1 MFCMGA
7 SDFWQESCFLP
18 RRGCFLEGAQIVR
31 RTVVSDQQ
39 DRIMRLFIEEAKEH
53 LDTLENGLVD
63 LKSTMKDP
71 ESVQEMFRAAH
82 SVKGGA
88 AMLGLDSIKT
98 TAHRLEDC
106 FKVLKDGPVK
116 QVDQTAESL
125 FLKGV
130 DTLKDLLGRLEG
142 PFGLRNEEGEKLV
155 QQVMPVFAQLETHLD
170 KLASGK
176 VQAVAAGSGAPAAP
190 TAGPVPANFAVEVMT
205 LLKEMLQVFK
215 QKESAASRSEL
226 TAVCV
231 RLYKLGG
238 KIETWQNLVKTA
250 RSAIVNPKN
259 SYKVLAPLIIKELKE
274 AGDLV
279 QVGKVKTIVPSKNLL
294 LLAASPKP
302 AEPSAPAVPAA
313 PAAASKQVAL
323 PAEPKA
329 VVKLLLKTFNKKQL
343 SEIAKLLVNA
353 IKSSN

>member
-1 MFCMGA
+1 M
-7 SDFWQESCFLP
+7 
-18 RRGCFLEGAQIVR
+18 
-31 RTVVSDQQ
+31 SDQQ

-155 QQVMPVFAQLETHLD
+155 QQVMPVFAQLETHLNN
-170 KLASGK
+170 LASGK
-176 VQAVAAGSGAPAAP
+176 VLAVAAGSRAPGVAQ
-190 TAGPVPANFAVEVMT
+190 TAGAVPASFAVEVMA

-231 RLYKLGG
+231 RIYKLGG

-250 RSAIVNPKN
+250 RGAIVNPKN
-259 SYKVLAPLIIKELKE
+259 SYKVLAPLIIKELKD

-279 QVGKVKTIVPSKNLL
+279 QGGKAKTIAPSKNLL

-302 AEPSAPAVPAA
+302 AEASVPAA
-313 PAAASKQVAL
+313 TAAVSKQVAL

-329 VVKLLLKTFNKKQL
+329 VVRLLLKTFNKKQL
-343 SEIAKLLVNA
+343 SEIAKLLVHA
-353 IKSSN
+353 IKSSS

>member
-1 MFCMGA
+1 MGA

-18 RRGCFLEGAQIVR
+18 RRWFFLEDAEIVR

-71 ESVQEMFRAAH
+71 EMVQEMFRAAH

-88 AMLGLDSIKT
+88 AMLSLDSIKT

-130 DTLKDLLGRLEG
+130 DTLKDLLARLEG

-155 QQVMPVFAQLETHLD
+155 QQVMPVFAQLETHLNN
-170 KLASGK
+170 LAAGK
-176 VQAVAAGSGAPAAP
+176 VVAVATAGTRAPVAAP
-190 TAGPVPANFAVEVMT
+190 TAGAAPGNFAVQVMV

-215 QKESAASRSEL
+215 QKESAASRQEL
-226 TAVCV
+226 ATACA
-231 RLYKLGG
+231 RLYKLGA
-238 KIETWQNLVKTA
+238 KFEPWQNLVKTA
-250 RSAIVNPKN
+250 RGAIVNPKN
-259 SYKVLAPLIIKELKE
+259 SYKVLAPLIIKELKD

-279 QVGKVKTIVPSKNLL
+279 QTGKVKTIAPSKNLL
-294 LLAASPKP
+294 LLVAAPKP
-302 AEPSAPAVPAA
+302 AEVSTPAA

-343 SEIAKLLVNA
+343 SEIAKLLVHA
-353 IKSSN
+353 IKSSS

>member
-1 MFCMGA
+1 M
-7 SDFWQESCFLP
+7 
-18 RRGCFLEGAQIVR
+18 
-31 RTVVSDQQ
+31 SDQQ

-88 AMLGLDSIKT
+88 AMLSLDSIKT

-130 DTLKDLLGRLEG
+130 DTLKDLLARLEG

-155 QQVMPVFAQLETHLD
+155 QQVMPVFAQLETHL
-170 KLASGK
+170 KNLASGK
-176 VQAVAAGSGAPAAP
+176 VVAVAAAGSRAPAAQ
-190 TAGPVPANFAVEVMT
+190 TAGGAPGSFAVEVMA

-250 RSAIVNPKN
+250 RGAIVNPKN
-259 SYKVLAPLIIKELKE
+259 SYKVLAPLIIKELKD

-279 QVGKVKTIVPSKNLL
+279 QGGKVKAIAPSKNLL

-302 AEPSAPAVPAA
+302 AEATATAATAAV
-313 PAAASKQVAL
+313 SKQVAL

-329 VVKLLLKTFNKKQL
+329 VVRLLLKTFNKKQL
-343 SEIAKLLVNA
+343 SEIAKLLVHA
-353 IKSSN
+353 IKSSS

>member
-1 MFCMGA
+1 M
-7 SDFWQESCFLP
+7 SN
-18 RRGCFLEGAQIVR
+18 
-31 RTVVSDQQ
+31 QQ
-39 DRIMRLFIEEAKEH
+39 DRILRLFIEEAKEH

-88 AMLGLDSIKT
+88 AMLSLDSIKT

-130 DTLKDLLGRLEG
+130 DTLKDLLARLEG

-155 QQVMPVFAQLETHLD
+155 QQVMPVFAQLETHLNN
-170 KLASGK
+170 LAKGK
-176 VQAVAAGSGAPAAP
+176 VAATGAAGAAKTGSAP
-190 TAGPVPANFAVEVMT
+190 PADFAVQVMA

-215 QKESAASRSEL
+215 QKESAASRQQL
-226 TAVCV
+226 GLVCD
-231 RLYKLGG
+231 KLGKLG
-238 KIETWQNLVKTA
+238 TGIGTWQTLIKFAKAATA
-250 RSAIVNPKN
+250 DSKN
-259 SYKVLAPLIIKELKE
+259 SFKVLAPLIIKEVKE

-279 QVGKVKTIVPSKNLL
+279 QGGKVKAIAPSKNLQ
-294 LLAASPKP
+294 LLAAAAK
-302 AEPSAPAVPAA
+302 AKAATTAAA
-313 PAAASKQVAL
+313 PKETAAATKPVAL
-323 PAEPKA
+323 PSEPKA

-343 SEIAKLLVNA
+343 SEIAKLLIHA
-353 IKSSN
+353 IKSSA

>member
-1 MFCMGA
+1 MFCMGS
-7 SDFWQESCFLP
+7 SDSGQESRFLP
-18 RRGCFLEGAQIVR
+18 RRGCFLEGAEIVR

-155 QQVMPVFAQLETHLD
+155 QQVMPVFAQLETHLN

-176 VQAVAAGSGAPAAP
+176 VQAAAGSATPAAP
-190 TAGPVPANFAVEVMT
+190 TAGAVPANFAVEVMT

-250 RSAIVNPKN
+250 RAAIVNPKN

-279 QVGKVKTIVPSKNLL
+279 QGGKVKTIVPSKNLL

-302 AEPSAPAVPAA
+302 AEASAPAAPAA
-313 PAAASKQVAL
+313 QAAASKQVAL

>member
-1 MFCMGA
+1 M
-7 SDFWQESCFLP
+7 
-18 RRGCFLEGAQIVR
+18 
-31 RTVVSDQQ
+31 SDQQ
-39 DRIMRLFIEEAKEH
+39 GRILRLFIEEAKEH

-71 ESVQEMFRAAH
+71 ESLQEMFRAAH

-106 FKVLKDGPVK
+106 FKILKDGPVK

-130 DTLKDLLGRLEG
+130 DTLKDLVGRMEG
-142 PFGLRNEEGEKLV
+142 PFGLRSEEGEKLV
-155 QQVMPVFAQLETHLD
+155 QQIMPTFAQLETHLNN
-170 KLASGK
+170 LVSGK
-176 VQAVAAGSGAPAAP
+176 VPGVAAKSGSSGAAQTV
-190 TAGPVPANFAVEVMT
+190 TATNFVASVMV

-215 QKESAASRSEL
+215 QKESAATRQQLSD
-226 TAVCV
+226 VCV
-231 RLYKLGG
+231 RLYKLGTG
-238 KIETWQNLVKTA
+238 IETWQNLVKTA
-250 RSAIVNPKN
+250 RVAIANPKN
-259 SYKVLAPLIIKELKE
+259 SYKVLAPLIIKELKD

-279 QVGKVKTIVPSKNLL
+279 QGGKVKAIAPSKNLL
-294 LLAASPKP
+294 LLATPPQAVASVP
-302 AEPSAPAVPAA
+302 ATAPATAPATTPA
-313 PAAASKQVAL
+313 TTPAAASQPVAL

-343 SEIAKLLVNA
+343 SEIAKLLIHA
-353 IKSSN
+353 IKSSP

>member
-7 SDFWQESCFLP
+7 SDFSQESRFLP
-18 RRGCFLEGAQIVR
+18 RTGCFLEGAEIVR

-155 QQVMPVFAQLETHLD
+155 QQVMPVFAQLETHLN

-176 VQAVAAGSGAPAAP
+176 VQAVAAGSGAPASR
-190 TAGPVPANFAVEVMT
+190 TAGAVPANFAVEVMT

-215 QKESAASRSEL
+215 QKESVASRSEL

-250 RSAIVNPKN
+250 RAAIVNPKN

-279 QVGKVKTIVPSKNLL
+279 QGGKVKAIAPSKNLL

-302 AEPSAPAVPAA
+302 AEPIASTA
-313 PAAASKQVAL
+313 PAAASKQIAL

-353 IKSSN
+353 LRSPSN

>member
-1 MFCMGA
+1 M
-7 SDFWQESCFLP
+7 
-18 RRGCFLEGAQIVR
+18 
-31 RTVVSDQQ
+31 SDQQ

-155 QQVMPVFAQLETHLD
+155 QQVMPVFAQLETHLN

-176 VQAVAAGSGAPAAP
+176 VQAVAAGSGAPATR
-190 TAGPVPANFAVEVMT
+190 TAGAVPANFAVEVMT

-215 QKESAASRSEL
+215 QKESVASRSEL

-250 RSAIVNPKN
+250 RAAIVNPKN

-279 QVGKVKTIVPSKNLL
+279 QGGKVKAIAPSKNLL

-302 AEPSAPAVPAA
+302 AEPIAPTA

-353 IKSSN
+353 LRAPSN

>member
-1 MFCMGA
+1 
-7 SDFWQESCFLP
+7 
-18 RRGCFLEGAQIVR
+18 
-31 RTVVSDQQ
+31 
-39 DRIMRLFIEEAKEH
+39 MRLFIEEAKEH

-155 QQVMPVFAQLETHLD
+155 QEVMPLFAQLETHLD

-176 VQAVAAGSGAPAAP
+176 QQAVAAGSGAPATPAAGTVP
-190 TAGPVPANFAVEVMT
+190 TNFAAEVMT

-250 RSAIVNPKN
+250 RAAIVNPKN

-279 QVGKVKTIVPSKNLL
+279 QGGKVKAQNQQRQAPQQPQQQRRSK
-294 LLAASPKP
+294 
-302 AEPSAPAVPAA
+302 
-313 PAAASKQVAL
+313 
-323 PAEPKA
+323 
-329 VVKLLLKTFNKKQL
+329 
-343 SEIAKLLVNA
+343 
-353 IKSSN
+353 

>member
-1 MFCMGA
+1 M
-7 SDFWQESCFLP
+7 
-18 RRGCFLEGAQIVR
+18 
-31 RTVVSDQQ
+31 SDQQ

-116 QVDQTAESL
+116 QADQTAESL

-155 QQVMPVFAQLETHLD
+155 QQVMPVFAQLETHLE

-176 VQAVAAGSGAPAAP
+176 VIAAAGSGAPATP
-190 TAGPVPANFAVEVMT
+190 TAGPVPANFAVEVMA

-250 RSAIVNPKN
+250 RAAIVNPKN

-279 QVGKVKTIVPSKNLL
+279 QVGKVKTIVPSKNLQ

-302 AEPSAPAVPAA
+302 AEASAPAA

>member
-1 MFCMGA
+1 M
-7 SDFWQESCFLP
+7 
-18 RRGCFLEGAQIVR
+18 
-31 RTVVSDQQ
+31 SDQQ

-155 QQVMPVFAQLETHLD
+155 QQVMPVFAQLETHLN

-176 VQAVAAGSGAPAAP
+176 VQAVAAGSGAPASR
-190 TAGPVPANFAVEVMT
+190 TAGAVPANFAVEVMT

-215 QKESAASRSEL
+215 QKESVASRSEL

-250 RSAIVNPKN
+250 RAAIVNPKN

-279 QVGKVKTIVPSKNLL
+279 QGGKVKAIAPSKNLL

-302 AEPSAPAVPAA
+302 AEPIASTAPAP
-313 PAAASKQVAL
+313 ASKQVAL

-353 IKSSN
+353 LRAPSN

>member
-7 SDFWQESCFLP
+7 SDFSQESRFLP
-18 RRGCFLEGAQIVR
+18 RTGCFLEGAEIVR

-155 QQVMPVFAQLETHLD
+155 QQVMPVFAQLETHLN

-176 VQAVAAGSGAPAAP
+176 VQAVAAGSGAPASR
-190 TAGPVPANFAVEVMT
+190 TAGAVPANFAVEVMT

-215 QKESAASRSEL
+215 QKESVASRSEL

-250 RSAIVNPKN
+250 RAAIVNPKN

-279 QVGKVKTIVPSKNLL
+279 QGGKVKAIAPSKNLL

-302 AEPSAPAVPAA
+302 AEPIASTAPAP
-313 PAAASKQVAL
+313 ASKQVAL

-353 IKSSN
+353 LRAPSN

>member
-1 MFCMGA
+1 MFWMGA
-7 SDFWQESCFLP
+7 SDCSQESRFLP
-18 RRGCFLEGAQIVR
+18 RRGCFLEGAEIVR

-155 QQVMPVFAQLETHLD
+155 QQVMPLFAQLETHLD

-176 VQAVAAGSGAPAAP
+176 QQAVAAGSGAPAAP
-190 TAGPVPANFAVEVMT
+190 TAGAVPANFAVEVMT

-226 TAVCV
+226 TAVCL

-250 RSAIVNPKN
+250 RAAIVNPKN

-279 QVGKVKTIVPSKNLL
+279 QGGKVKAIVPSKNLL

-302 AEPSAPAVPAA
+302 AEASAPAA

-329 VVKLLLKTFNKKQL
+329 VVNLLLKTFNKKQL
-343 SEIAKLLVNA
+343 SEIAKLLVQA
-353 IKSSN
+353 LRASSN

>member
-1 MFCMGA
+1 M
-7 SDFWQESCFLP
+7 
-18 RRGCFLEGAQIVR
+18 
-31 RTVVSDQQ
+31 SDQQ
-39 DRIMRLFIEEAKEH
+39 DRILRLFMEEAKEH

-71 ESVQEMFRAAH
+71 ESLQEMFRAAH

-106 FKVLKDGPVK
+106 FKILKDGPVK

-130 DTLKDLLGRLEG
+130 DTLKDLVNRMSG

-155 QQVMPVFAQLETHLD
+155 EQIMPAFAQLETHLNN
-170 KLASGK
+170 LVSGK
-176 VQAVAAGSGAPAAP
+176 VPGVAAKSGSSGAAE
-190 TAGPVPANFAVEVMT
+190 TVGMTTNFAASVMV

-215 QKESAASRSEL
+215 GKESAVTRQQLSDL
-226 TAVCV
+226 CV
-231 RLYKLGG
+231 RLYKLGSG
-238 KIETWQNLVKTA
+238 METWQSLIKIA
-250 RSAIVNPKN
+250 RVAIANPKN
-259 SYKVLAPLIIKELKE
+259 SYKVLAPLIIKELKD

-279 QVGKVKTIVPSKNLL
+279 QGGKVKAIAPSKNLL
-294 LLAASPKP
+294 LLATAAQVATSVP
-302 AEPSAPAVPAA
+302 ATAPAV
-313 PAAASKQVAL
+313 SKPVAL

-329 VVKLLLKTFNKKQL
+329 LVKLLLKTFNKKQL
-343 SEIAKLLVNA
+343 SEIAKLLIHA
-353 IKSSN
+353 IKSSP

>member
-1 MFCMGA
+1 M
-7 SDFWQESCFLP
+7 
-18 RRGCFLEGAQIVR
+18 
-31 RTVVSDQQ
+31 SDQQ
-39 DRIMRLFIEEAKEH
+39 DRILRLFIEEAKEH

-88 AMLGLDSIKT
+88 AMLSLDSIKT

-116 QVDQTAESL
+116 HVDQTAESL

-130 DTLKDLLGRLEG
+130 DTLKDLVKRLEG

-155 QQVMPVFAQLETHLD
+155 QQVMPVFAQLETHLNN
-170 KLASGK
+170 LASGK
-176 VQAVAAGSGAPAAP
+176 VPAVAAGSGSARAAK
-190 TAGPVPANFAVEVMT
+190 TASGTTENFAVQVMA

-215 QKESAASRSEL
+215 QKESIATREQLA
-226 TAVCV
+226 AVCV
-231 RLYKLGG
+231 RLNKLGG
-238 KIETWQNLVKTA
+238 GVETWQNLVKTA
-250 RSAIVNPKN
+250 RVAISNPKN
-259 SYKVLAPLIIKELKE
+259 SYKVLAPLIIKELKD

-279 QVGKVKTIVPSKNLL
+279 QAGKVKAVAPSKNLL
-294 LLAASPKP
+294 LLVSVPKAATSTQ
-302 AEPSAPAVPAA
+302 ATSAA

-343 SEIAKLLVNA
+343 SEIAKLLIHA
-353 IKSSN
+353 LKSSP

>member
-1 MFCMGA
+1 MGA

-18 RRGCFLEGAQIVR
+18 RRGCFLEGAEIVR

-88 AMLGLDSIKT
+88 AMLSLDSIKT

-130 DTLKDLLGRLEG
+130 DTLKDLLARLEG

-155 QQVMPVFAQLETHLD
+155 QQVMPVFAQLETHLNN
-170 KLASGK
+170 LAAGK
-176 VQAVAAGSGAPAAP
+176 VAAVATAGTRAPGAAP
-190 TAGPVPANFAVEVMT
+190 TAGAAPANFAVEVMV

-215 QKESAASRSEL
+215 QKESAASREEL
-226 TAVCV
+226 AGVCV

-238 KIETWQNLVKTA
+238 KIEPWQNLVKTA
-250 RSAIVNPKN
+250 RGAIVNPKN
-259 SYKVLAPLIIKELKE
+259 SYKVLAPLIIKELKD

-279 QVGKVKTIVPSKNLL
+279 QTGKVKTIAPSKNLL
-294 LLAASPKP
+294 LFAASPKA
-302 AEPSAPAVPAA
+302 AEVSATAA

-343 SEIAKLLVNA
+343 SEIAKLLVHA

>member
-1 MFCMGA
+1 MGA
-7 SDFWQESCFLP
+7 SDSPQESRFLP

-130 DTLKDLLGRLEG
+130 DTLKDLLRKLEG

-155 QQVMPVFAQLETHLD
+155 QQVMPVFAQLETHL
-170 KLASGK
+170 KNLASGK
-176 VQAVAAGSGAPAAP
+176 VAAAAAAGSRAPAAAQTAGGAPAS
-190 TAGPVPANFAVEVMT
+190 FAVEVMA

-250 RSAIVNPKN
+250 RGAIVNPKN
-259 SYKVLAPLIIKELKE
+259 SYKVLAPLIIKELKD

-279 QVGKVKTIVPSKNLL
+279 QGGKVKAIAPSKNLL

-302 AEPSAPAVPAA
+302 AEAIAPAA
-313 PAAASKQVAL
+313 PAATVSKQVAL
-323 PAEPKA
+323 PTEPKA
-329 VVKLLLKTFNKKQL
+329 VVRLLLKTFNKKQL
-343 SEIAKLLVNA
+343 SEIAKLLVHA
-353 IKSSN
+353 IKSSS

>member
-1 MFCMGA
+1 M
-7 SDFWQESCFLP
+7 
-18 RRGCFLEGAQIVR
+18 
-31 RTVVSDQQ
+31 SDQQ

-71 ESVQEMFRAAH
+71 ESLQEMFRAAH

-88 AMLGLDSIKT
+88 AMLSLDSIRT

-116 QVDQTAESL
+116 QVDQKVESL

-130 DTLKDLLGRLEG
+130 DTLKDLLARLEG

-155 QQVMPVFAQLETHLD
+155 QQVMPVFAQLETHL
-170 KLASGK
+170 KNLASGK
-176 VQAVAAGSGAPAAP
+176 VLAVAAAGSRAPVAAQ
-190 TAGPVPANFAVEVMT
+190 TAPVASASFAVQVMV

-250 RSAIVNPKN
+250 RGAIVNPKN
-259 SYKVLAPLIIKELKE
+259 SYKVLAPLIIKELKD

-279 QVGKVKTIVPSKNLL
+279 QGGKVQTIAPSKNLL
-294 LLAASPKP
+294 LLAASPK
-302 AEPSAPAVPAA
+302 AAAAAA
-313 PAAASKQVAL
+313 PAAAPAATVLKQVAL

-343 SEIAKLLVNA
+343 SEIAKLLVHA
-353 IKSSN
+353 IKSSS

>member
-1 MFCMGA
+1 
-7 SDFWQESCFLP
+7 
-18 RRGCFLEGAQIVR
+18 
-31 RTVVSDQQ
+31 VSNQQ
-39 DRIMRLFIEEAKEH
+39 DRILRLFIEEAKEH

-88 AMLGLDSIKT
+88 AMLSLDSIKT

-130 DTLKDLLGRLEG
+130 DTLKDLVKRLEG

-155 QQVMPVFAQLETHLD
+155 QQVMPVFAQLETHLNN
-170 KLASGK
+170 LASGK
-176 VQAVAAGSGAPAAP
+176 VPATAAASGSVRAAQ
-190 TAGPVPANFAVEVMT
+190 TASGTTANFAVQVMA

-215 QKESAASRSEL
+215 QKESIATREQLA
-226 TAVCV
+226 AVCV
-231 RLYKLGG
+231 RLNKLGG
-238 KIETWQNLVKTA
+238 GIETWQNLVKTA
-250 RSAIVNPKN
+250 RVAISNPKN
-259 SYKVLAPLIIKELKE
+259 SYKVLAPLIIKELKD

-279 QVGKVKTIVPSKNLL
+279 QAGKVKTIAPSKNLL
-294 LLAASPKP
+294 LLVAAPK
-302 AEPSAPAVPAA
+302 AAASAPAATAA

-343 SEIAKLLVNA
+343 SEIAKLLIHA
-353 IKSSN
+353 IKSSP

>member
-1 MFCMGA
+1 M
-7 SDFWQESCFLP
+7 
-18 RRGCFLEGAQIVR
+18 
-31 RTVVSDQQ
+31 SDQQ

-125 FLKGV
+125 FLRGV

-155 QQVMPVFAQLETHLD
+155 QEVMPLFAQLETHLD

-176 VQAVAAGSGAPAAP
+176 QQAVAAGSGAPATP
-190 TAGPVPANFAVEVMT
+190 TADAVPANFAVEVMT

-215 QKESAASRSEL
+215 QKESAASRSQL
-226 TAVCV
+226 TAVCL

-250 RSAIVNPKN
+250 RVAIVNPKN

-279 QVGKVKTIVPSKNLL
+279 QGGKVKAIVPSKNLL

-302 AEPSAPAVPAA
+302 AEAIAPAA
-313 PAAASKQVAL
+313 PAASKQVAL

-329 VVKLLLKTFNKKQL
+329 VVNLLLKTFNKKQL
-343 SEIAKLLVNA
+343 SEIAKLLVQA
-353 IKSSN
+353 LRASSN

>member
-1 MFCMGA
+1 M
-7 SDFWQESCFLP
+7 
-18 RRGCFLEGAQIVR
+18 
-31 RTVVSDQQ
+31 SDQQ

-155 QQVMPVFAQLETHLD
+155 QQVMPVFAQLETHLNN
-170 KLASGK
+170 LASGK
-176 VQAVAAGSGAPAAP
+176 VLAVAAGSRAPGVAQ
-190 TAGPVPANFAVEVMT
+190 TAGAVPASFAVEVMA

-231 RLYKLGG
+231 RIYKLGG

-250 RSAIVNPKN
+250 RGAIVNPKN
-259 SYKVLAPLIIKELKE
+259 SYKVLAPLIIKELKD

-279 QVGKVKTIVPSKNLL
+279 QGGKAKTIAPSKNLL

-302 AEPSAPAVPAA
+302 AEASAPAATAA
-313 PAAASKQVAL
+313 VSKQVAL
-323 PAEPKA
+323 PAEPKT
-329 VVKLLLKTFNKKQL
+329 VVRLLLKTFNKKQL
-343 SEIAKLLVNA
+343 SEIAKLLVHA
-353 IKSSN
+353 IKSSS

>member
-1 MFCMGA
+1 
-7 SDFWQESCFLP
+7 
-18 RRGCFLEGAQIVR
+18 
-31 RTVVSDQQ
+31 
-39 DRIMRLFIEEAKEH
+39 MRLFIEEAKEH

-155 QQVMPVFAQLETHLD
+155 QQVMPVFAQLETHLN

-176 VQAVAAGSGAPAAP
+176 VQAVAARSGTPAAP
-190 TAGPVPANFAVEVMT
+190 TAGAGPANFAVEVMT

-215 QKESAASRSEL
+215 QKESVASRAEL

-250 RSAIVNPKN
+250 RAAIVNPKN
-259 SYKVLAPLIIKELKE
+259 SYQVLAPLIIKELKE

-279 QVGKVKTIVPSKNLL
+279 QGGKVKAIVPSKNLL

-302 AEPSAPAVPAA
+302 AEASTPAAPAA
-313 PAAASKQVAL
+313 PAAAAKQVAL
-323 PAEPKA
+323 PGEPKA

-353 IKSSN
+353 LRAPSK

>member
-1 MFCMGA
+1 
-7 SDFWQESCFLP
+7 
-18 RRGCFLEGAQIVR
+18 
-31 RTVVSDQQ
+31 
-39 DRIMRLFIEEAKEH
+39 MRLFIEEAKEH

-71 ESVQEMFRAAH
+71 ESLQEMFRAAH

-88 AMLGLDSIKT
+88 AMLSLDSIRT

-116 QVDQTAESL
+116 QVDQKVESL

-130 DTLKDLLGRLEG
+130 DTLKDLLARLEG

-155 QQVMPVFAQLETHLD
+155 QQVMPVFAQLETHL
-170 KLASGK
+170 KNLASGK
-176 VQAVAAGSGAPAAP
+176 VVAVAAAGSRAPAAAQ
-190 TAGPVPANFAVEVMT
+190 TAPGASASFAVQVMV

-215 QKESAASRSEL
+215 QKESAASRQEL

-250 RSAIVNPKN
+250 RGAIVNPKN
-259 SYKVLAPLIIKELKE
+259 SYKVLAPLIIKELKD

-279 QVGKVKTIVPSKNLL
+279 QGGKVKTIAPSKNLL
-294 LLAASPKP
+294 LLAASSK
-302 AEPSAPAVPAA
+302 AAAA
-313 PAAASKQVAL
+313 PAAAPAATALKQVAL

-343 SEIAKLLVNA
+343 SEIAKLLVHA
-353 IKSSN
+353 IKSSS

>member
-1 MFCMGA
+1 MFWMGA
-7 SDFWQESCFLP
+7 SDCSQKSRFLP
-18 RRGCFLEGAQIVR
+18 RRRCFLEGAEIVR

-155 QQVMPVFAQLETHLD
+155 QQVMPLFAQLETHLN

-176 VQAVAAGSGAPAAP
+176 QQAVAAGSGAPPAP
-190 TAGPVPANFAVEVMT
+190 TAGAVPANFAAEVMT

-226 TAVCV
+226 TAVCL

-250 RSAIVNPKN
+250 RVAIVNPKN

-279 QVGKVKTIVPSKNLL
+279 QGGKVKAIVPSKNLL

-302 AEPSAPAVPAA
+302 AEARVPAA

-329 VVKLLLKTFNKKQL
+329 VVNLLLKTFNKKQL
-343 SEIAKLLVNA
+343 SEIAKLLVHA
-353 IKSSN
+353 LRASSN

>member
-7 SDFWQESCFLP
+7 SDFSRQESRFLP
-18 RRGCFLEGAQIVR
+18 RTGCFLEGAQSVR

-155 QQVMPVFAQLETHLD
+155 QQVMPVFGQLETHLNN
-170 KLASGK
+170 LASGK
-176 VQAVAAGSGAPAAP
+176 VRAVAAGSDAPAAQ
-190 TAGPVPANFAVEVMT
+190 TSGAVPANFAVEVMT

-250 RSAIVNPKN
+250 RAAIVNPKN

-279 QVGKVKTIVPSKNLL
+279 QGGKVQTIAPSKNLL

-302 AEPSAPAVPAA
+302 AEPSAPAA

-343 SEIAKLLVNA
+343 SEIAKLLVHA

>member
-1 MFCMGA
+1 M
-7 SDFWQESCFLP
+7 
-18 RRGCFLEGAQIVR
+18 
-31 RTVVSDQQ
+31 SDQQ

-190 TAGPVPANFAVEVMT
+190 TAGAVPPNFAVEVMT

-250 RSAIVNPKN
+250 RAAIVNPKN

-294 LLAASPKP
+294 LLAASLKP
-302 AEPSAPAVPAA
+302 AEASAPAA
-313 PAAASKQVAL
+313 PAAPAPASKQVAL

>member
-1 MFCMGA
+1 M
-7 SDFWQESCFLP
+7 
-18 RRGCFLEGAQIVR
+18 
-31 RTVVSDQQ
+31 SDQQ
-39 DRIMRLFIEEAKEH
+39 DRILRLFIEEAKEH

-71 ESVQEMFRAAH
+71 ESLQEMFRAAH

-106 FKVLKDGPVK
+106 FKILKDGPVK

-130 DTLKDLLGRLEG
+130 DTLKDLVGRMEG
-142 PFGLRNEEGEKLV
+142 PFGLRSEEGEKLV
-155 QQVMPVFAQLETHLD
+155 QQIMPTFAQLETHLNN
-170 KLASGK
+170 LVSGK
-176 VQAVAAGSGAPAAP
+176 VPGVSAKSGSSGAAQTV
-190 TAGPVPANFAVEVMT
+190 TATNFVASVMV

-215 QKESAASRSEL
+215 QKESAATRQQLSD
-226 TAVCV
+226 VCV
-231 RLYKLGG
+231 RLYKLGTG
-238 KIETWQNLVKTA
+238 IETWQNLVKTA
-250 RSAIVNPKN
+250 RVAIANPKN
-259 SYKVLAPLIIKELKE
+259 SYKVLAPLIIKELKD

-279 QVGKVKTIVPSKNLL
+279 QGGKVKAIAPSKNLL
-294 LLAASPKP
+294 LLATPPQAVASVP
-302 AEPSAPAVPAA
+302 ATAPATAPATTPA
-313 PAAASKQVAL
+313 TTPAAASQPVAL

-343 SEIAKLLVNA
+343 SEIAKLLIHA
-353 IKSSN
+353 IKSSP

>member
-1 MFCMGA
+1 MGRVA
-7 SDFWQESCFLP
+7 SLVRRAFW
-18 RRGCFLEGAQIVR
+18 RGAEIVR

-39 DRIMRLFIEEAKEH
+39 DRILRLFIEEAKEH

-88 AMLGLDSIKT
+88 AMLSLDSIKT

-116 QVDQTAESL
+116 QVDQAAESL

-130 DTLKDLLGRLEG
+130 DTLKDLVTRLEG
-142 PFGLRNEEGEKLV
+142 PFGLRSEEGEKLV
-155 QQVMPVFAQLETHLD
+155 QQVMPVFAQLETHLNN
-170 KLASGK
+170 LAAGK
-176 VQAVAAGSGAPAAP
+176 VSGVAAGSGASGAAKTGSP
-190 TAGPVPANFAVEVMT
+190 TAASFAVEVMA

-215 QKESAASRSEL
+215 QKESTASRQQL
-226 TAVCV
+226 VAVCV

-238 KIETWQNLVKTA
+238 GIETWQNLVKTA
-250 RSAIVNPKN
+250 KAAIANPKN
-259 SYKVLAPLIIKELKE
+259 SYKVLAPLIIKELKD
-274 AGDLV
+274 AGDLAAA
-279 QVGKVKTIVPSKNLL
+279 GKVKAIAPSKNLL
-294 LLAASPKP
+294 LLV
-302 AEPSAPAVPAA
+302 APAPSVASVPAA
-313 PAAASKQVAL
+313 KAPAAGSQTVAL

-343 SEIAKLLVNA
+343 SEIAKLLIHA
-353 IKSSN
+353 IKSSP

>member
-1 MFCMGA
+1 MLQEELRTLGMSFVSSLVRGA
-7 SDFWQESCFLP
+7 FW
-18 RRGCFLEGAQIVR
+18 RGGAEIVR

-39 DRIMRLFIEEAKEH
+39 DRILRLFIEEAKEH

-130 DTLKDLLGRLEG
+130 DTLKDLVKRLEG

-155 QQVMPVFAQLETHLD
+155 QQIMPAFAQLETHLND
-170 KLASGK
+170 LAKGK
-176 VQAVAAGSGAPAAP
+176 VPAAAKSGSSGAAQAVSG
-190 TAGPVPANFAVEVMT
+190 TAANFTVQVMT

-215 QKESAASRSEL
+215 QKESTASRQQL
-226 TAVCV
+226 ADTCV
-231 RLYKLGG
+231 RLYKLGNG
-238 KIETWQNLVKTA
+238 IETWQSLVKTA
-250 RSAIVNPKN
+250 RVAIANPKN
-259 SYKVLAPLIIKELKE
+259 SYKVLAPLIIKELKD

-279 QVGKVKTIVPSKNLL
+279 QAGKVKAIAPSKNLL
-294 LLAASPKP
+294 LLVPATKAA
-302 AEPSAPAVPAA
+302 ATAPATSAA
-313 PAAASKQVAL
+313 PAASKQVAL
-323 PAEPKA
+323 PTEPKA

-343 SEIAKLLVNA
+343 SEIAKLLVHA
-353 IKSSN
+353 IKSSS

>member
-1 MFCMGA
+1 M
-7 SDFWQESCFLP
+7 
-18 RRGCFLEGAQIVR
+18 
-31 RTVVSDQQ
+31 SDQQ

-155 QQVMPVFAQLETHLD
+155 QQVMPVFAQLETHLN

-176 VQAVAAGSGAPAAP
+176 VQAAAGSGTPAAP
-190 TAGPVPANFAVEVMT
+190 TAGGVPANFAVEVMT

-250 RSAIVNPKN
+250 RAAIVNPKN

-302 AEPSAPAVPAA
+302 AEASAPAA
-313 PAAASKQVAL
+313 PAAPASASKQVAL

>member
-1 MFCMGA
+1 M
-7 SDFWQESCFLP
+7 
-18 RRGCFLEGAQIVR
+18 
-31 RTVVSDQQ
+31 SDQQ
-39 DRIMRLFIEEAKEH
+39 DRILRLFIEEAKEH

-71 ESVQEMFRAAH
+71 ESLQEMFRAAH

-106 FKVLKDGPVK
+106 FKILKEGPVK

-130 DTLKDLLGRLEG
+130 DTLKDLVERMSG

-155 QQVMPVFAQLETHLD
+155 QQMMPAFAQLETHLNN
-170 KLASGK
+170 LVSGK
-176 VQAVAAGSGAPAAP
+176 VAGAAAKSGSSGAAP
-190 TAGPVPANFAVEVMT
+190 TVSTTNFTASVMV

-215 QKESAASRSEL
+215 GKESAATRQQLSDL
-226 TAVCV
+226 CV
-231 RLYKLGG
+231 RLYKLGTG
-238 KIETWQNLVKTA
+238 IESWQSLVKTA
-250 RSAIVNPKN
+250 RVAIANPKN
-259 SYKVLAPLIIKELKE
+259 SYKVLAPLIIKELKD

-279 QVGKVKTIVPSKNLL
+279 QGGKVKAIAPSKNLL
-294 LLAASPKP
+294 QLAASPP
-302 AEPSAPAVPAA
+302 VAASVPATA
-313 PAAASKQVAL
+313 PAAGSIAL
-323 PAEPKA
+323 PTEPKA

-343 SEIAKLLVNA
+343 SEIAKLLIQA
-353 IKSSN
+353 IKSSP